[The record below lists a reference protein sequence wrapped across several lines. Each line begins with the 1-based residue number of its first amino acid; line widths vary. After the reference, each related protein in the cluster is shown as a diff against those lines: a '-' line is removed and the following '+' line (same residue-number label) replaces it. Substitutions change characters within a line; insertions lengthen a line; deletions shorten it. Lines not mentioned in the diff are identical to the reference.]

1 MLKTDYETVT
11 AQLEKGLHSY
21 FPAATASGA
30 AAGLATPPAAGREP
44 PKRARLDEE
53 AKAHAFAVIDEVSAG
68 SPAHSAGL
76 CIGDGVLSLG
86 TATALADAPAV
97 VSAAAAASST
107 VAVVVRRSGSVM
119 TLQLAPRQWSG
130 RGVLG
135 CHLRPQ

>member
-11 AQLEKGLHSY
+11 AELEKGLHSC
-21 FPAATASGA
+21 FPAAAQ
-30 AAGLATPPAAGREP
+30 GLATPPAAGREP

-53 AKAHAFAVIDEVSAG
+53 ARAQHAFAVVDEVSAG
-68 SPAHSAGL
+68 SPAHLAGL
-76 CIGDGVLSLG
+76 CVGDELLSLG
-86 TATALADAPAV
+86 TAAALADAPAV

-107 VAVVVRRSGSVM
+107 VAVVVRRSGSVL